1 MVAPSENLLHAVTRT
16 LAAWDVEVAAV
27 PDDNPG
33 PTMPASSS
41 EGRRIA
47 EQHGAIAVVWVSES
61 EDGFALWVF
70 DRRTDQVAARP
81 LPSGPPFDEPLAAQ
95 VALTVKTLL
104 RTIPQFRGDSRH
116 NLNTERESM
125 APRPAREPMPESMPL
140 PEDERW
146 GVDILTAAGVRGL
159 ALTPGIPDARVALGV
174 TLRPSGF
181 RRALGLS
188 LLLESG
194 PGVRTTH
201 SDLDARWTDS
211 SLTLGIGGRLHLGA
225 RFDVGASVGFGGRL
239 TTLDGQTRLGSQ
251 VARRRVTLVSRA
263 ELELGVTLVPW
274 LRLMLRGGT
283 RIGLMVQ
290 RYFAGDELA
299 LDVNRA
305 SVHALLGLEFRIR

>member
-16 LAAWDVEVAAV
+16 LAAWNVEVAAV

-47 EQHGAIAVVWVSES
+47 EQYDALAVVWVSES
-61 EDGFALWVF
+61 NDGFALWVF

-104 RTIPQFRGDSRH
+104 RTIPQFRSDNRQEP
-116 NLNTERESM
+116 TTDE
-125 APRPAREPMPESMPL
+125 AIVTRPSPESMQEAEEL
-140 PEDERW
+140 L
-146 GVDILTAAGVRGL
+146 GVDILAAAGVRGL
-159 ALTPGIPDARVALGV
+159 ALTPGVPDARVALGV
-174 TLRPSGF
+174 TLRPRGF

-194 PGVRTTH
+194 PGVQSPH

-211 SLTLGIGGRLHLGA
+211 SLTLGVGGRLHLGA
-225 RFDVGASVGFGGRL
+225 RFDVGASIGFGARF
-239 TTLDGQTRLGSQ
+239 TTLDGETRVGSP

-263 ELELGVTLVPW
+263 EVELGVMLVPW
-274 LRLMLRGGT
+274 IRLMLRGGT
-283 RIGLMVQ
+283 HVGWTVQ

-299 LDVNRA
+299 LDVRRA
-305 SVHALLGLEFRIR
+305 SLQGLFGLEFRVQ